1 MSRGSTWTHALAGDG
16 EVKQIV
22 PSVLRADFQL
32 GDITATVLTV
42 VPDPASPYPRA
53 RAGEVGLR
61 ESLVLAEQV
70 AAIRTSDTRDRAAK
84 QPIIAIVDL
93 PSQAYGRLEE
103 TLGIHQTI
111 SCAVDAY
118 YSARMDGHPIVT
130 LVVGTALSGGF
141 LAHGLQANQIL
152 ALNDPG
158 VEIHAM
164 HKAAAARITLRTVE
178 ELDELAKTIAPLS
191 YAVAQWAT
199 LGLCDE
205 LIDVSNASEPTT
217 DDIATVRAALSA
229 AVNRARTG
237 PLDLS
242 NRRESDAAKRV
253 RTASRKVYQTLGA
266 QW

>member
-1 MSRGSTWTHALAGDG
+1 MSRGSVWTHGLAGDG
-16 EVKQIV
+16 EVTEVV
-22 PSVLRADFQL
+22 PSVLRADVQL
-32 GDITATVLTV
+32 GDGTATVLTV

-61 ESLVLAEQV
+61 ESLVLAEQITE
-70 AAIRTSDTRDRAAK
+70 IRTSDTRDRAAK

-111 SCAVDAY
+111 ACAVDAY
-118 YSARMDGHPIVT
+118 YCARMDGHPIVT

-158 VEIHAM
+158 VVIHAM
-164 HKAAAARITLRTVE
+164 HKAAAARITLRTTE
-178 ELDELAKTIAPLS
+178 ELDELATTIAPLS
-191 YAVAQWAT
+191 YAVGQWAT
-199 LGLCDE
+199 LGLCDQ
-205 LIDVSNASEPTT
+205 LIDVHNAAEPTT
-217 DDIATVRAALSA
+217 DDIVTVRKALSA

-242 NRRESDAAKRV
+242 NRRQSDAAKKV
-253 RTASRKVYQTLGA
+253 RKASRKVCQTLA
-266 QW
+266 AEW

>member
-1 MSRGSTWTHALAGDG
+1 MSRGSAWTHALAGDS
-16 EVKQIV
+16 EVREIV
-22 PSVLRADFQL
+22 PSVLRAGIQV
-32 GDITATVLTV
+32 GDGIATLLTV
-42 VPDPASPYPRA
+42 VPDSASPYPRA

-61 ESLVLAEQV
+61 ESVVLAEQITE
-70 AAIRTSDTRDRAAK
+70 IRTSDARDRTAK

-93 PSQAYGRLEE
+93 PSRAYGRLEE
-103 TLGIHQTI
+103 TLGIHETI
-111 SCAVDAY
+111 ACAVDAY

-164 HKAAAARITLRTVE
+164 HKAAAAHITLRTVE

-199 LGLCDE
+199 LGLCDG
-205 LIDVSNASEPTT
+205 LIDVSNADQPTT

-242 NRRESDAAKRV
+242 NRRESEAAKKV
-253 RTASRKVYQTLGA
+253 RTACRKVYQTLAA

>member
-1 MSRGSTWTHALAGDG
+1 MSRGSAWTHALAGDG
-16 EVKQIV
+16 EVREII
-22 PSVLRADFQL
+22 PSVLRADIQL
-32 GDITATVLTV
+32 GDGTATALTV
-42 VPDPASPYPRA
+42 VPDPGSPYARA

-61 ESLVLAEQV
+61 ESVVLAEQITE
-70 AAIRTSDTRDRAAK
+70 IRTSNTRDRAAK

-111 SCAVDAY
+111 ACAVDAY

-199 LGLCDE
+199 LGLCDG
-205 LIDVSNASEPTT
+205 LIDVSNADEPTI
-217 DDIATVRAALSA
+217 DDIATVQAALSA
-229 AVNRARTG
+229 AVNRASQG

-242 NRRESDAAKRV
+242 NRRESEAAKKV
-253 RTASRKVYQTLGA
+253 RTASRKVYQTLAA

>member
-1 MSRGSTWTHALAGDG
+1 MSRGSAWTHALAGDSQVR
-16 EVKQIV
+16 EIV
-22 PSVLRADFQL
+22 PSVLRADIQL
-32 GDITATVLTV
+32 GDGSATVLTV

-61 ESLVLAEQV
+61 ESVVLAEQV
-70 AAIRTSDTRDRAAK
+70 TGIRTSDTRDRTAK
-84 QPIIAIVDL
+84 RPVIAIVDL

-111 SCAVDAY
+111 ACAVDAY

-130 LVVGTALSGGF
+130 LVVGAALSGGF

-164 HKAAAARITLRTVE
+164 HKEAAARITLRTVE
-178 ELDELAKTIAPLS
+178 QLDELAKTIAPLS
-191 YAVAQWAT
+191 YAVTQWAT
-199 LGLCDE
+199 LGLCDG
-205 LIDVSNASEPTT
+205 LIDVSDADEPTT
-217 DDIATVRAALSA
+217 DDIATVRAALSS

-242 NRRESDAAKRV
+242 NRRESDAAKKV
-253 RTASRKVYQTLGA
+253 RTASRNVYQTLAA

>member
-1 MSRGSTWTHALAGDG
+1 MSRGSAWTHALAGDG
-16 EVKQIV
+16 EVREIV
-22 PSVLRADFQL
+22 PSVLRADIQV
-32 GDITATVLTV
+32 GESTATVLTV
-42 VPDPASPYPRA
+42 VPDLASPYPRA

-70 AAIRTSDTRDRAAK
+70 TEIRTSDTRDRTAK

-103 TLGIHQTI
+103 TLGIHETI
-111 SCAVDAY
+111 ACAVDVY

-178 ELDELAKTIAPLS
+178 ELDELAKKIAPLS
-191 YAVAQWAT
+191 YAVGQWAT

-205 LIDVSNASEPTT
+205 LIDVSDAATPTT
-217 DDIATVRAALSA
+217 DDIATVRAALSG
-229 AVNRARTG
+229 AVDRARTG

-242 NRRESDAAKRV
+242 DRRESDAAKTV
-253 RTASRKVYQTLGA
+253 RTASRKVYQTLAA